1 MVVVVVLGQS
11 WSMLIQ
17 AFSLAATDLGTITMH
32 GSFSN
37 NTYSIAQLIV
47 LDIFWPPQACSSLRY
62 RL

>member
-1 MVVVVVLGQS
+1 
-11 WSMLIQ
+11 MLIQ